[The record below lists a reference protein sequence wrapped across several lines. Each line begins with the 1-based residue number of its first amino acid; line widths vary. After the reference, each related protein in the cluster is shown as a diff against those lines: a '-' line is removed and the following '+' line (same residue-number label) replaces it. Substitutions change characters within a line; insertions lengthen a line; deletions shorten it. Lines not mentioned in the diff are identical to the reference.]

1 MSSDPVSEPEIKG
14 VIGNYL
20 RKHWPVSDSQKL
32 RILPKK
38 TPKPVPG
45 LQLIRTVP
53 WLLLVGFLF
62 SFFWDFEGIS
72 LLLDESGVYLYSQGE
87 RAFALIRYAGLDLLL
102 FRRVLELDGLI
113 VTISAAGLIGFFTN
127 WLAVTMLFHPRQS
140 RPLLGHGLIPAS
152 RDRVADLIALAISRD
167 LLSEE
172 IILERIHQ
180 SGIVSKYRQMVL
192 QVTEDLFSDA
202 NFQQEM
208 NSLIRDFLKEKF
220 SDPELKD
227 KMVTLVME
235 MLDSAAKKGVMGVAV
250 KMYQILNR
258 DGLRRQI
265 EQVINDLPET
275 VDLIMEELSRV
286 IQTLPKKI
294 TERSDDIEQW
304 LTRAIISFVGKID
317 IYEIV
322 SKNLRDYDD
331 LRFEELIKRATND
344 QLVYI
349 KYLGGALGAIGGLV
363 IFDQWLALPILA
375 IILGS
380 VIILDYLIVWIAERR
395 SSA

>member
-1 MSSDPVSEPEIKG
+1 
-14 VIGNYL
+14 
-20 RKHWPVSDSQKL
+20 
-32 RILPKK
+32 
-38 TPKPVPG
+38 
-45 LQLIRTVP
+45 
-53 WLLLVGFLF
+53 
-62 SFFWDFEGIS
+62 
-72 LLLDESGVYLYSQGE
+72 
-87 RAFALIRYAGLDLLL
+87 
-102 FRRVLELDGLI
+102 
-113 VTISAAGLIGFFTN
+113 
-127 WLAVTMLFHPRQS
+127 
-140 RPLLGHGLIPAS
+140 
-152 RDRVADLIALAISRD
+152 
-167 LLSEE
+167 
-172 IILERIHQ
+172 
-180 SGIVSKYRQMVL
+180 
-192 QVTEDLFSDA
+192 
-202 NFQQEM
+202 
-208 NSLIRDFLKEKF
+208 
-220 SDPELKD
+220 
-227 KMVTLVME
+227 
-235 MLDSAAKKGVMGVAV
+235 MGVAV